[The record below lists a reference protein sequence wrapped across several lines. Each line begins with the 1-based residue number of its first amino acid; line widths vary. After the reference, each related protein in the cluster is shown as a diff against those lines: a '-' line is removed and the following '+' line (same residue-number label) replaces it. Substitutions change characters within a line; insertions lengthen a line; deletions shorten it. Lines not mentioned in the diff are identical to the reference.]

1 MAALMTATQISNGS
15 PAYES
20 YYRQVDPGNTGR
32 VGAVEAAQFL
42 KTSGLSDSTLGKIWD
57 LADMEQ
63 KGYLDKRGFFIALRL
78 VASAQSG
85 NDISHNSLTQAMPPP
100 PSFRDTSSPSTTT
113 LSSDCTWTLRLEE
126 KAMFDGIFE
135 SLTPVNGLL
144 SGDKVKP
151 VLINSK
157 LPLDVLGKIWDLS
170 DIDQDGHLD
179 KEEFRVAMHLVYRAR
194 ENETM
199 PSTLPLSLVP
209 PSKHKKTAGTLPGS
223 VAVLPPSPFLLK
235 ENLRPTPAH
244 GRHSPLGST
253 SGSLS
258 PKHSFKS
265 TSSPQPV
272 LGWVVPLADRGR
284 YDDIFQ
290 QADTDLDGLVGGV
303 EVKDIFMN
311 SGLPQSTLAHIWS
324 LADTERRG
332 KLTKEQFS
340 LAMHFIQQKVTKG
353 LEPPQLLT
361 PDMIPPSERVASAFC
376 GFLTPIRYER
386 SPLVNYRRDNSSPVT
401 SLELTGNKEFDDLT
415 QEINQLQRE
424 KLTLEQEIR
433 EKEDA
438 LRQKNS
444 DLQDMQGE
452 VERENSGMQ
461 DVDSQTLAAQERLQD
476 MEQQRTKLENKV
488 NDMKNKCEE
497 ERKKISSLQLEV
509 FSKEET
515 LQTQE
520 KELSRTKTDLYC
532 LEQEESQLEDRI
544 RAEQSR
550 LESLITLLKASQN
563 EMEEARSQLSQI
575 QDDQQEVSRTIE
587 EYNKALSGSL
597 SDLSRLPE
605 LHEPTYTAMLSQSER
620 DERPYATENSF
631 KSRLAMFNSQA
642 PKNTPADPFKSED
655 PFKSD
660 PFQDPFGGDPFKST
674 DPFSSPDP
682 FAPSPTKPNSSRGTG
697 LFSYSKPK
705 DSDPFASHDPFAD
718 SSFGGSAGFADFGK
732 MSKGYSR
739 SSFERKPG
747 IRTPPSKKNLPP
759 KPAPPPYSSSLQV
772 TAAGKAS
779 GAHVQRVPA
788 DGSDWV
794 PSVPPRGEPFKRP
807 SLADLTAKLEVLS
820 SEVSRRSWSGR
831 SGRASGLSGRG

>member
-1 MAALMTATQISNGS
+1 MVRSGCATLL
-15 PAYES
+15 P
-20 YYRQVDPGNTGR
+20 VDPGNTGR

-361 PDMIPPSERVASAFC
+361 PDMIPPSERVASVSATPPLPLIFQH
-376 GFLTPIRYER
+376 FLDFLCIFIYF
-386 SPLVNYRRDNSSPVT
+386 LH
-401 SLELTGNKEFDDLT
+401 
-415 QEINQLQRE
+415 
-424 KLTLEQEIR
+424 
-433 EKEDA
+433 
-438 LRQKNS
+438 
-444 DLQDMQGE
+444 LQDMQGE

-605 LHEPTYTAMLSQSER
+605 LHEPTYTAML
-620 DERPYATENSF
+620 
-631 KSRLAMFNSQA
+631 LAMFNSQA

-682 FAPSPTKPNSSRGTG
+682 FAPSPTKVNVKRFVYGSTLYIICFFCFQPNSSRGTG

-705 DSDPFASHDPFAD
+705 DSGTPSCQPHPVTR
-718 SSFGGSAGFADFGK
+718 
-732 MSKGYSR
+732 SR
-739 SSFERKPG
+739 SAVFLSVTTGVPCSCSLVPMLTYWKWQ
-747 IRTPPSKKNLPP
+747 
-759 KPAPPPYSSSLQV
+759 AYAASSLRCTQTSLGLNLTIFTV
-772 TAAGKAS
+772 CVLMLIVYLPFS
-779 GAHVQRVPA
+779 C
-788 DGSDWV
+788 
-794 PSVPPRGEPFKRP
+794 FKRAGVFFM
-807 SLADLTAKLEVLS
+807 LKTA
-820 SEVSRRSWSGR
+820 
-831 SGRASGLSGRG
+831 